1 VKIYFPPEIPEE
13 LLKEPDN
20 LICLEVIL
28 TNHKFFISE
37 FFPYQLLLV
46 FSLILEFLI
55 NVYKSLA
62 PFLINFWSNYVKL

>member
-46 FSLILEFLI
+46 FSL
-55 NVYKSLA
+55 
-62 PFLINFWSNYVKL
+62 